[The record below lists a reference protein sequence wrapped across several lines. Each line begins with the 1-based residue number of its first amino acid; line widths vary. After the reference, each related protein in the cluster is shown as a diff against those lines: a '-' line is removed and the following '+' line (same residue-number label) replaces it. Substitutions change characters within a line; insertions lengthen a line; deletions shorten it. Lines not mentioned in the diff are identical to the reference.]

1 MIRFP
6 ILWVRIIDQSG
17 VVVLFY
23 ISRSNMVVAKWGVD
37 AGVSRPTRI
46 IVKGH
51 CKSLYEYSSLSVIYM
66 FCHTPVSLLFITLY

>member
-1 MIRFP
+1 VIRFP

-46 IVKGH
+46 VKGH

-66 FCHTPVSLLFITLY
+66 FCHTSVSLLFITLY

>member
-1 MIRFP
+1 
-6 ILWVRIIDQSG
+6 LWVRIIDQSG

-46 IVKGH
+46 I
-51 CKSLYEYSSLSVIYM
+51 
-66 FCHTPVSLLFITLY
+66 P